1 MHLRIVLG
9 VELCRR
15 LAFVD
20 SRVGV
25 RVNDRIAFWVRIE
38 CIYG

>member
-1 MHLRIVLG
+1 MHLRIVLR

-15 LAFVD
+15 LAFED
-20 SRVGV
+20 SRVRV
-25 RVNDRIAFWVRIE
+25 RVRDRIAFWVRIE